1 MVGSFACPECG
12 LELEL
17 EGLSPG
23 RQVQCGECLTW
34 VEVPFFPRASGW
46 KRDRRPRRRSAWESN
61 VLRAAVVFAVVAL
74 LGLAGVKMID
84 GRVRSGHEQ
93 VLAELV
99 ASADTAEA
107 CGRYDVALREI
118 AGAVVL
124 AREAG
129 PRGSGRLDELIRR
142 RDRVSVLEARARLA
156 AVDALDPDSAVGE
169 SLTLVDRARA
179 DPALAP
185 MAGAIE
191 ARLADSRLRQAEADL
206 ETARHAFD
214 HGRPSEAFA
223 AADRLHGRAGRLPE
237 PEARKFRDEALALL
251 EAIVAHDGVII
262 SPVVGRFVAGSPEA
276 YTAVMDRLWT
286 ETLRLRGYLPQ
297 PRESPWRSLWD
308 EKALAR
314 ATTHVA
320 ESQEELYL
328 QSKNRT
334 TQVDGTFE
342 LTRPGR
348 SPWSNRVVGRT
359 RVPLPNL
366 PAYLAGHLATAGQR
380 NPEAERRLHDDA
392 QALFVELSARA
403 LRGVP
408 AHSP

>member
-12 LELEL
+12 LELKL

-23 RQVQCGECLTW
+23 RQIQCEECLTW
-34 VEVPFFPRASGW
+34 VEVPFLPRASGW
-46 KRDRRPRRRSAWESN
+46 RRGRRPRRRSAWESN

-74 LGLAGVKMID
+74 LGLAGARMIG
-84 GRVRSGHEQ
+84 GRVRSGHEL

-107 CGRYDVALREI
+107 CGRYDVAFREI

-124 AREAG
+124 ARKVD
-129 PRGSGRLDELIRR
+129 PRGSERLDELIRR
-142 RDRVSVLEARARLA
+142 RDRVSVHEARARLA
-156 AVDALDPDSAVGE
+156 AVDALDPDRAVRE
-169 SLTLVDRARA
+169 SLELVDRARI
-179 DPALAP
+179 DRALAP
-185 MAGAIE
+185 MADAIGVKLSE
-191 ARLADSRLRQAEADL
+191 SRRRQADADL
-206 ETARHAFD
+206 ATARRAFE
-214 HGRPSEAFA
+214 HGRSSEAFD
-223 AADRLHGRAGRLPE
+223 AADRLHTRSNRLPE
-237 PEARKFRDEALALL
+237 PEARRFRDEALALL
-251 EAIVAHDGVII
+251 EALVARDGVVIA
-262 SPVVGRFVAGSPEA
+262 PVVGRFVAGSPDA
-276 YTAVMDRLWT
+276 YSTMMDRLWS
-286 ETLRLRGYLPQ
+286 EALRLRGYLPR

-314 ATTHVA
+314 ATTHLV
-320 ESQEELYL
+320 ETQEELYL

-342 LTRPGR
+342 LTLPGR
-348 SPWSNRVVGRT
+348 SPWSNRVVVRT

-366 PAYLAGHLATAGQR
+366 PAYLAGHLATAGRR

-392 QALFVELSARA
+392 QDLFVELSARA
-403 LRGVP
+403 LRGIP